1 MLNDSGKDPQDNK
14 FYDLGKLKDIGCF
27 NILTILGTGKI
38 KIKIRSVAIY
48 RTTTVPTTTSIAHRI
63 KKTPYANF
71 RVLILRYGSIWAI

>member
-48 RTTTVPTTTSIAHRI
+48 RTTTVFEVTDDGVDIIA
-63 KKTPYANF
+63 
-71 RVLILRYGSIWAI
+71 LD

>member
-48 RTTTVPTTTSIAHRI
+48 RTTTVMMDDCNDGDSDDMKQRMMLYNTCAVLLLM
-63 KKTPYANF
+63 KT
-71 RVLILRYGSIWAI
+71 

>member
-1 MLNDSGKDPQDNK
+1 MRIPRINMLNDSGKNPQDNK

-48 RTTTVPTTTSIAHRI
+48 RTTTVFEVTDDGVDIIA
-63 KKTPYANF
+63 
-71 RVLILRYGSIWAI
+71 LD